1 MSRYNYFSRPIPIMS
16 FRQRKKPLFIIFS
29 CLGFLLLLSTYLID
43 SFENEDELIT
53 KEISLQIKP
62 EILAD
67 EAGASEEQAVVSD
80 GGAQSQAA
88 NSDGMDNNSQTGD
101 QMQNNDNSQT
111 NNQMALQS
119 QQAIVVSSE
128 SPNSTSVSVVQQAD
142 APANTQST
150 TTQPTTVTP
159 QQ

>member
-1 MSRYNYFSRPIPIMS
+1 
-16 FRQRKKPLFIIFS
+16 
-29 CLGFLLLLSTYLID
+29 
-43 SFENEDELIT
+43 
-53 KEISLQIKP
+53 
-62 EILAD
+62 
-67 EAGASEEQAVVSD
+67 
-80 GGAQSQAA
+80 
-88 NSDGMDNNSQTGD
+88 MDNNSQTGD